1 MMSEKIRNLRRD
13 FNISQVELANK
24 LCVTKQCVSNWE
36 NDNILPSVEML
47 IKLAKSFNVSTDYL
61 LGLDSDNVIDID
73 TIVKATK
80 IISPIIDEKDFIK
93 ESYVLDVSS
102 KEKGVK

>member
-47 IKLAKSFNVSTDYL
+47 IKLAKFFNVSTDYL
-61 LGLDSDNVIDID
+61 LGLDRDNVIDVSGLTNTEVAHIKLLID
-73 TIVKATK
+73 DLKK
-80 IISPIIDEKDFIK
+80 KNK
-93 ESYVLDVSS
+93 
-102 KEKGVK
+102 

>member
-13 FNISQVELANK
+13 FNISQVELANI

-61 LGLDSDNVIDID
+61 LGLDSDNVIDVSGLTSSEI
-73 TIVKATK
+73 AH
-80 IISPIIDEKDFIK
+80 IK
-93 ESYVLDVSS
+93 LLVDDLKNSH
-102 KEKGVK
+102 KE